1 MAKLKRGKGTTTA
14 QKQWYVMD
22 KNKDRRAA
30 VPAEEPLG
38 YEYTWAWDMA
48 TVTASTGHNEP
59 GNFDTLAYEY
69 TNPSTGGVGFRV
81 MDTSSSTSQLQWN
94 DAMLDNTTHSAG
106 TGGMPDDSI
115 PIPPGETSHPGRYLS
130 WVITIDQFDIT
141 SPTTIQPAS
150 WQLQTR
156 GGSGLILGLPFFPGG
171 YGLAYVDGVAV
182 TQGTWGVQ
190 GDYDALIGKI
200 STITY
205 DISAAQGVFAP
216 DDDPSSITLHPVY
229 HQTNGVTAV
238 VDYDMTFHGAIFSAT
253 PPNVTSLPVHTSS
266 PSM

>member
-1 MAKLKRGKGTTTA
+1 MAKLKRGKGTTIA

-48 TVTASTGHNEP
+48 TVTASDGH
-59 GNFDTLAYEY
+59 FDRPYHVASEY
-69 TNPSTGGVGFRV
+69 AGPNGVGYRV
-81 MDTSSSTSQLQWN
+81 AGSSSTASDTLWN

-115 PIPPGETSHPGRYLS
+115 PMAGETSHPGRYLS
-130 WVITIDQFDIT
+130 WVVTIDQFDIT
-141 SPTTIQPAS
+141 SPTTIFAPLS

-156 GGSGLILGLPFFPGG
+156 NGAATLFGLPFFPAG
-171 YGLAYVDGVAV
+171 YGPVYVNGVGV
-182 TQGTWGVQ
+182 TTGTWGVQ
-190 GDYDALIGKI
+190 SDYDGLIGNI

-205 DISAAQGVFAP
+205 DMSAAAP
-216 DDDPSSITLHPVY
+216 ISSSDDDPSGIKLYPIYPPSY
-229 HQTNGVTAV
+229 SGSAV
-238 VDYDMTFHGAIFSAT
+238 VDYDITYHGAIFSAT

-266 PSM
+266 PSI

>member
-1 MAKLKRGKGTTTA
+1 MAKLKRGKGTTIA

-48 TVTASTGHNEP
+48 TVTASDGH
-59 GNFDTLAYEY
+59 FDRPYHVASEY
-69 TNPSTGGVGFRV
+69 AGPNGVGYRV
-81 MDTSSSTSQLQWN
+81 AGSSSTASDTLWN

-115 PIPPGETSHPGRYLS
+115 PMAGETSHPGRYLS
-130 WVITIDQFDIT
+130 WVVTIDQFDIT
-141 SPTTIQPAS
+141 SPTTIMAAPSWELGNAVSGRVINLPYFSGAGFGPAN
-150 WQLQTR
+150 R
-156 GGSGLILGLPFFPGG
+156 P
-171 YGLAYVDGVAV
+171 AYIDGVAISAS
-182 TQGTWGVQ
+182 WGVQ
-190 GDYDALIGKI
+190 SDWTALVGKM

-205 DISAAQGVFAP
+205 DIATSFYTAG
-216 DDDPSSITLHPVY
+216 DDDPRYIRLHPLND
-229 HQTNGVTAV
+229 QSSNVTAV
-238 VDYDMTFHGAIFSAT
+238 VEYDITYHGAIFSAT

-266 PSM
+266 PSI